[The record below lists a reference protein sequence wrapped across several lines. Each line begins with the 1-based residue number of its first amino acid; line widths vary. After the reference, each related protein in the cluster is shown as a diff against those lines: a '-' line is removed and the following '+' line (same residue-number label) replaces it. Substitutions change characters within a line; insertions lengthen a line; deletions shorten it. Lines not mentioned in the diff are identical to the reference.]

1 VAFRIELRDGQR
13 ARQLIAVLYHEC
25 AYLIGHLRDQEVP
38 LLAGEIPLRHR
49 GVQQDLDVDLVI
61 GAVHACAVIDRIG
74 VDAAT
79 GQGVFDTPALRQ
91 PEVAALPHHFAAQIP
106 AIDPDAVV
114 GAIAGLGVRLA
125 GGLDKGP
132 DATVPEEV
140 HRRLEQRADEVRR

>member
-1 VAFRIELRDGQR
+1 VPRSMRVWLSRTTMAR
-13 ARQLIAVLYHEC
+13 AARETRASVWSSSS
-25 AYLIGHLRDQEVP
+25 
-38 LLAGEIPLRHR
+38 
-49 GVQQDLDVDLVI
+49 
-61 GAVHACAVIDRIG
+61 
-74 VDAAT
+74 
-79 GQGVFDTPALRQ
+79 
-91 PEVAALPHHFAAQIP
+91 ALPHHFAAQIP